1 MCEDG
6 FEPRTYTPGTSTLH
20 ARRPR
25 LSCLK
30 CPMGEEDL
38 SEDGEARC
46 EAMLERLRGKYTTR
60 NIITVR
66 NRKIWQKRGE
76 REAKVGMDPFAL
88 MQKMHGQVN
97 AMEDPP
103 HVSNTPPPYSK
114 CSEICP
120 VGKGKPQEARGK
132 PAGSAGSLWSLRW
145 EAPGSPG
152 GPKKPLFSK

>member
-1 MCEDG
+1 
-6 FEPRTYTPGTSTLH
+6 
-20 ARRPR
+20 
-25 LSCLK
+25 
-30 CPMGEEDL
+30 MGEEDL

-103 HVSNTPPPYSK
+103 HVSNTPPP
-114 CSEICP
+114 
-120 VGKGKPQEARGK
+120 
-132 PAGSAGSLWSLRW
+132 
-145 EAPGSPG
+145 
-152 GPKKPLFSK
+152 LFKMF